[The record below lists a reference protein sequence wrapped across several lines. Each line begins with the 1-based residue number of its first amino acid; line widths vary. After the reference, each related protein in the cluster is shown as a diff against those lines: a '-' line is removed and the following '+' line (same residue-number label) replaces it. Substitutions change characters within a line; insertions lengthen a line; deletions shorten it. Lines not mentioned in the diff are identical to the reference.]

1 MDSKIVKIA
10 NTENKAKIVRF
21 FSLINGKR
29 KYICFIN
36 YSGKN
41 LNLSTIH
48 LGYISTIGEKIIIF
62 KIETDPEWLR
72 IKTIMENLFTTGTSE
87 EIVTYP
93 VDNIERIDI
102 VNYHTFDKSITNYS
116 TFFNVK
122 VPEEINFNI
131 EIKKPI
137 KEQPTPTP
145 VVPVSIESTA
155 PVAPTRKKGSKM
167 VIILTIILLLLAIAA
182 VIYYFKDEIFKENKP
197 INKNNDNGSVI
208 ENIKYADNEL
218 MCTLKYNDN
227 ESNGIIT
234 EKVSYFFNDDKNAVV
249 SVKSENK
256 IKFTNKEEY
265 DASKQSAQMGL
276 ALVTM
281 FDIKMN
287 LNPDDKNLAYT
298 VIMEIDAAKALES
311 GFKMETSGSYD
322 NIKNQA
328 LIIGYTCN
336 GNNKDFEENFG
347 NEEIKP
353 INDSLAIVNEGW
365 RIVATVDEIDENSIA
380 MEFNVN
386 IRHLNDS
393 PRDLNGVLT
402 TYDENKNPL
411 SETTI
416 LSKNAKA
423 NSFYTIDLDTMTDTE
438 ELTENFNFNNI
449 KYYSI
454 KINK

>member
-10 NTENKAKIVRF
+10 GTESKAKIIRF

-48 LGYISTIGEKIIIF
+48 LGYISTIGEKIIVF
-62 KIETDPEWLR
+62 KIETDSEWLR

-102 VNYHTFDKSITNYS
+102 VDYHTFDKLITDYR

-131 EIKKPI
+131 DIKKPI
-137 KEQPTPTP
+137 KDKQTPTP
-145 VVPVSIESTA
+145 VVPVSVESTT
-155 PVAPTRKKGSKM
+155 PTAPTRKKGSKM
-167 VIILTIILLLLAIAA
+167 VIILTIILLLLAVAA
-182 VIYYFKDEIFKENKP
+182 AIYYFRDDLFKETKP
-197 INKNNDNGSVI
+197 INNNNNGAVIKNNN
-208 ENIKYADNEL
+208 YADNEL
-218 MCTLKYNDN
+218 VCTLKYNDN

-234 EKVSYFFNDDKNAVV
+234 EKVSYFFNDDKSTVV

-256 IKFTNKEEY
+256 IKFTDKEEY
-265 DASKQSAQMGL
+265 DTSKQNAQMGL
-276 ALVTM
+276 AFATM
-281 FDIKMN
+281 FDIEMN
-287 LNPDDKNLAYT
+287 LDHDDKNLNYIVT
-298 VIMEIDAAKALES
+298 MQIDTAKAIES
-311 GFKMETSGSYD
+311 GYKMETSGSYD

-336 GNNKDFEENFG
+336 GNNKDFEEDFG
-347 NEEIKP
+347 NEEIKA
-353 INDSLAIVNEGW
+353 INDSLTIVSDGW
-365 RIVATVDEIDENSIA
+365 RIVATADAIDENSIA
-380 MEFNVN
+380 MEFNIN

-416 LSKNAKA
+416 LSKNTKG
-423 NSFYTIDLDTMTDTE
+423 NSFFTIDLDTMIDTE
-438 ELTENFNFNNI
+438 ELIENFDYNNI